1 MGKGGDRGE
10 ESRREGQEKR
20 RVEAGWEH
28 VVCQVSRDHGT
39 KEREEERR
47 TCRGTTIK
55 AEASERERG
64 GGRRREESKGE
75 KMKMSKARMKM
86 GLESEGQ

>member
-28 VVCQVSRDHGT
+28 VEGGVSRDHGT
-39 KEREEERR
+39 KERE
-47 TCRGTTIK
+47 
-55 AEASERERG
+55 
-64 GGRRREESKGE
+64 RREKDLRRYHDQGGE
-75 KMKMSKARMKM
+75 EGAREEA
-86 GLESEGQ
+86 GGVEGGENEDE

>member
-55 AEASERERG
+55 AGKREREKK
-64 GGRRREESKGE
+64 REESKGGE
-75 KMKMSKARMKM
+75 K
-86 GLESEGQ
+86 EDQEGEDEEGIGE

>member
-28 VVCQVSRDHGT
+28 VERGISRDHGT
-39 KEREEERR
+39 KEREREKDLPRYHDQGGEE
-47 TCRGTTIK
+47 G
-55 AEASERERG
+55 A
-64 GGRRREESKGE
+64 REEAGGVEGGK
-75 KMKMSKARMKM
+75 KMKIRKARMKRA
-86 GLESEGQ
+86 LESEGQ

>member
-28 VVCQVSRDHGT
+28 VEGRVSRDHGT
-39 KEREEERR
+39 KERERR
-47 TCRGTTIK
+47 EKDLR
-55 AEASERERG
+55 RYHDQG
-64 GGRRREESKGE
+64 GGERARERRREEAGGVEGGE
-75 KMKMSKARMKM
+75 N
-86 GLESEGQ
+86 EDE